1 MTTTCTPP
9 SVCVARS
16 GVVTV
21 NGRRYGHVNRD
32 CRGRDR
38 MGRPVKAS
46 TWQWIRE
53 GGARSPVR
61 YRTRAEAL
69 AALATA

>member
-1 MTTTCTPP
+1 MTQTGQTIRTD
-9 SVCVARS
+9 RL

-21 NGRRYGHVNRD
+21 NGRRYGYVNRD
-32 CRGRDR
+32 TRGHDR
-38 MGRPVKAS
+38 MGHPAKAS

-69 AALATA
+69 AALVSA